1 MAPNC
6 EVRPMEIGI
15 NNRLIGPRR
24 TTYVIAELSANHN
37 QDFDQAVKI
46 VEEAKRAGADAVK
59 LQTYTPDTLT
69 IDCNNEYFKIEGT
82 IWEGRTLYDLYKEAY
97 TPWEWQPKLKEIA
110 DNLNIDLFSTPFDA
124 TAIDFL
130 EEMDVPAYKIASF
143 EIVDLP
149 LIRSIAETGKP
160 IIMSTGMATM
170 AEIDEAASTIRNAG
184 NNQLALLKCTSAY
197 PALAEDM
204 NLLTIP
210 HLSHAFGVPVGLSDH
225 TLGIAVPVAAVAFGA
240 CIVEK
245 HFTLS
250 RSIAGPD
257 SVFSLE
263 PHEFKAMVEAVRTTE
278 KALGRVCYG
287 ANKNEMKSRIFRRS
301 LFVVQDMKADEMFTA
316 QNVRSIRPGHG
327 LHTRYLDVVL
337 GKKARIDIDR
347 GTPLSWD
354 IIA

>member
-1 MAPNC
+1 MNYQ
-6 EVRPMEIGI
+6 MEIQG
-15 NNRLIGPRR
+15 RPIGQGFP
-24 TTYVIAELSANHN
+24 TYILAEMSANHN
-37 QDFDQAVKI
+37 QNFDEAVKI
-46 VEEAKRAGADAVK
+46 IEAAKDAGADGVK
-59 LQTYTPDTLT
+59 LQTYTPDTMT
-69 IDCNNEYFKIEGT
+69 IDCDNDYFQIGKGT
-82 IWEGRTLYDLYKEAY
+82 IWEGRNLCDLYREAF

-110 DNLNIDLFSTPFDA
+110 DQQGIDLFSTPFDP
-124 TAIDFL
+124 TAVYFL
-130 EEMDVPAYKIASF
+130 EEMNVPAYKIASF
-143 EIVDLP
+143 EIVDMP
-149 LIRSIAETGKP
+149 LIRRIAQTGKP
-160 IIMSTGMATM
+160 IILSTGMATL
-170 AEIDEAASTIRNAG
+170 AEIDEAVTTIRDAG

-197 PALAEDM
+197 PARPEDM

-210 HLSHAFGVPVGLSDH
+210 HLTQAFDVPVGLSDH
-225 TLGIAVPVAAVAFGA
+225 TLDIVVPVAAVALGA

-250 RSIAGPD
+250 RAKPGPD
-257 SVFSLE
+257 SAFSLE
-263 PHEFKAMVEAVRTTE
+263 PPEFRAMVDSVRTTE

-287 ANKNEMKSRIFRRS
+287 ASENEMKSRVFRRS